1 MIYRNSNP
9 GPASKARSRS
19 AVPHARRS
27 PIITMK
33 NTYLLLILA
42 LMSIPLHAD
51 ELQYRVKSL
60 PQELK
65 NVDHTSMKKWI
76 KTHKPELYD
85 SFYKDQVEGKKK
97 RYNTAQEMAFLEFY
111 LSNQA
116 RKGWRFVS
124 VNSLGIMVFEINA
137 KK

>member
-1 MIYRNSNP
+1 
-9 GPASKARSRS
+9 
-19 AVPHARRS
+19 
-27 PIITMK
+27 MK
-33 NTYLLLILA
+33 NTYLILILA

-60 PQELK
+60 SQEPK